1 MILEFFPNSGI
12 FSKTGNR
19 EEVIEMGK
27 DKSPKKEKK
36 KPKQPKKK

>member
-1 MILEFFPNSGI
+1 VSLEFFPDSCI
-12 FSKTGNR
+12 FSRNPGR